1 MKAIELLKQ
10 DRDYCLAIN
19 NDNSIIKKY
28 DDGIEEVEAYIT
40 NYQGAKR
47 RLDSVVATL
56 AVLQNENKSL
66 VKTLI
71 KMDEEMI
78 KLRKENQDLKESNKE
93 LLEGLISTQKRLEE
107 WLEKCN

>member
-1 MKAIELLKQ
+1 MSYDLELKRKMKE
-10 DRDYCLAIN
+10 
-19 NDNSIIKKY
+19 
-28 DDGIEEVEAYIT
+28 IEEVEAYIT
-40 NYQGAKR
+40 NYQGMKR
-47 RLDSVVATL
+47 RLDSTIKTL
-56 AVLQNENKSL
+56 AVFENENKSL

-78 KLRKENQDLKESNKE
+78 KLRKEIQDLKESNKE